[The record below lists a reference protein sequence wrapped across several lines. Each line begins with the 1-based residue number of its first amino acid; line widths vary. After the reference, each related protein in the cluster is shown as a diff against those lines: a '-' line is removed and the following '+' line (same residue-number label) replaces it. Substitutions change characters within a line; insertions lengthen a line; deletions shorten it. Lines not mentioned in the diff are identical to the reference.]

1 VSFHL
6 TRNRNREMLMSGK
19 VNYKL
24 AGSGG
29 FSPHIDSTAYTHVK
43 NIKHLTILL
52 AVDDSNMSNGGLEVV
67 EGSHLMDMPIN
78 RGDNCLEKGWV
89 DRQTWVPVELEA
101 GMSQVLL
108 TISYD

>member
-1 VSFHL
+1 MGRKVDKWSI
-6 TRNRNREMLMSGK
+6 

-52 AVDDSNMSNGGLEVV
+52 AVDASKMTNGGLEVV
-67 EGSHLMDMPIN
+67 EGSHLMDITID
-78 RGDNCLEKGWV
+78 RADNCIEKRWAES
-89 DRQTWVPVELEA
+89 QTWVPVELEA
-101 GMSQVLL
+101 GTVPYSLPSPRVL
-108 TISYD
+108 TIR